1 VFRSIQWRITIPFIL
16 IVLISM
22 GALGF
27 YLVDF
32 VRDTQIYNLRL
43 QLEEEAKLVA
53 QASLPGFLAS
63 DMNGLDK
70 LAKTTGAEINTRVT
84 IIARD
89 GTVLGDSDHD
99 PKTMENHA
107 TRPEVIQA
115 LAGEAGASTRYSTTL
130 EQQMLYVAV
139 PVNLD
144 GQVAGF
150 VRTALPLDEVEKS
163 ANILIASIALSM
175 AIATF
180 LVIVAAALIARKAT
194 QPIKQLTQAARRI
207 AAGELDQK
215 IPVLTSD
222 ESGQLAK
229 AFNEMSSSLKD
240 LVTEIS
246 DEKSKLANI
255 LSNIADAVIMTDKEG
270 RLLLANKAAEHIFG
284 FEQEKAIG
292 KHLIETIR
300 DYEIDRTL
308 KSCLEKVEEQTT
320 QLDFGLGKQF
330 LRVIAVPL
338 MTEGLTGAL
347 LLFQDLTELKSLQ
360 TMRRELVGNISHEL
374 RTPLAGIKA
383 IVETL
388 KDGAINNKRTTK
400 SFLSKIDN
408 EVDRMTQTMTEL
420 TELSRVESGGVSL
433 KSEMVNLNSL
443 VDDTIARL
451 KPQAERKS
459 IALSAKFFADLPPV
473 RGDKDRIYQVITN
486 LVHNAIKFTSQNGN
500 VSIFTELSENSAL
513 VKVSDTGIGISK
525 ENLPRI
531 FDRFYKAD
539 KARAGEG
546 AGLGLAIAKHV
557 IQAHGGNIWAESK
570 EGKGSTFFFT
580 LPLKTNPQ

>member
-1 VFRSIQWRITIPFIL
+1 VFHSIQWRITIPFVL
-16 IVLISM
+16 IVLVSM

-32 VRDTQIYNLRL
+32 VRGSQINDLRS
-43 QLEEEAKLVA
+43 QLESEARLVA
-53 QASLPGFLAS
+53 QASLPGFLAP
-63 DMNGLDK
+63 DRNELDT
-70 LAKTTGAEINTRVT
+70 LAKTAGGQINTRVT

-89 GTVLGDSDHD
+89 GTVLGDSEHD

-115 LAGEAGASTRYSTTL
+115 LASGVGASTRYSTTL

-139 PVNLD
+139 PITVD
-144 GQVAGF
+144 GQVVGIAR
-150 VRTALPLDEVEKS
+150 VALPLAEVEKS
-163 ANILIASIALSM
+163 VNILIASVVLSM
-175 AIATF
+175 AIATL
-180 LVIVAAALIARKAT
+180 LVILAAAIIARRAA

-207 AAGELDQK
+207 AAGELEQK

-229 AFNEMSSSLKD
+229 AFNDMSASLKD
-240 LVTEIS
+240 LVAEIS
-246 DEKSKLANI
+246 DEKSKLVSI
-255 LSNIADAVIMTDKEG
+255 LSNIADGVIMTDNEG
-270 RLLLANKAAEHIFG
+270 RLLLANRAAERMFG
-284 FEQEKAIG
+284 FEERKVIG
-292 KHLIETIR
+292 EHLIETVR

-308 KSCLEKVEEQTT
+308 KSCLETAKEHTA
-320 QLDFGLGKQF
+320 QLDFGPGKRF

-338 MTEGLTGAL
+338 MTDGLTGSL
-347 LLFQDLTELKSLQ
+347 LLFQDLTELRSLQ

-388 KDGAINNKRTTK
+388 QDGAVGDKK
-400 SFLSKIDN
+400 VAKDFLAKIDS
-408 EVDRMTQTMTEL
+408 EIDRMMQMVMEL
-420 TELSRVESGGVSL
+420 TELSRIESGRSDL
-433 KSEMVNLNSL
+433 KPEMVNLNSL
-443 VDDTIARL
+443 VEEVIGRF

-459 IALSAKFFADLPPV
+459 VALSSELFVDLPLV
-473 RGDKDRIYQVITN
+473 WADRDRIYQVIAN
-486 LVHNAIKFTSQNGN
+486 LVHNAIKFTSANGR
-500 VSIFTELSENSAL
+500 VIISTESSEGSVL

-525 ENLPRI
+525 EDLPRI
-531 FDRFYKAD
+531 FERFYKAD

-557 IQAHGGNIWAESK
+557 VQAHGGNIWVESE
-570 EGKGSTFFFT
+570 EGKGSTFFFD
-580 LPLKTNPQ
+580 LPFQTNPQ

>member
-1 VFRSIQWRITIPFIL
+1 VFHSIQWRITIPFVL
-16 IVLISM
+16 IVLVSM

-32 VRDTQIYNLRL
+32 VRGSQINNLRS
-43 QLEEEAKLVA
+43 QLESEARLVA

-63 DMNGLDK
+63 DRNELDT
-70 LAKTTGAEINTRVT
+70 LAKTAGGQINTRVT

-89 GTVLGDSDHD
+89 GTVLGDSEHD

-115 LAGEAGASTRYSTTL
+115 LASGVGASTRYSTTL

-139 PVNLD
+139 PVIVD
-144 GQVAGF
+144 GQVVGIAR
-150 VRTALPLDEVEKS
+150 VALPLAEVEKS
-163 ANILIASIALSM
+163 VNILIASVVLSM
-175 AIATF
+175 AIATL
-180 LVIVAAALIARKAT
+180 LVILAAAIIARRAA

-207 AAGELDQK
+207 AAGELEQK
-215 IPVLTSD
+215 ITVLTSD

-229 AFNEMSSSLKD
+229 AFNDMSASLKD
-240 LVTEIS
+240 LVAEIS
-246 DEKSKLANI
+246 DEKSKLVSI
-255 LSNIADAVIMTDKEG
+255 LSNIADGVIMTDNEG
-270 RLLLANKAAEHIFG
+270 RLLLANRAAERMFG
-284 FEQEKAIG
+284 FEERKVIG
-292 KHLIETIR
+292 EHLIETVR

-308 KSCLEKVEEQTT
+308 KSCLETAKEHTA
-320 QLDFGLGKQF
+320 QLDFGPGKRF

-338 MTEGLTGAL
+338 MTDGLTGSL
-347 LLFQDLTELKSLQ
+347 LLFQDLTELRSLQ

-388 KDGAINNKRTTK
+388 QDGAVGDKKVARD
-400 SFLSKIDN
+400 FLTKIDG
-408 EVDRMTQTMTEL
+408 EIDRMMQMVMEL
-420 TELSRVESGGVSL
+420 TELSRIESGRSDL
-433 KSEMVNLNSL
+433 KPEMVNLNSL
-443 VDDTIARL
+443 VEEVIGRF

-459 IALSAKFFADLPPV
+459 VALSSELFVDLPLV
-473 RGDKDRIYQVITN
+473 WADRDRIYQVIAN
-486 LVHNAIKFTSQNGN
+486 LVHNAIKFTSANGR
-500 VSIFTELSENSAL
+500 VIISTESSEGSVL

-525 ENLPRI
+525 EDLPRI
-531 FDRFYKAD
+531 FERFYKAD

-557 IQAHGGNIWAESK
+557 VQAHGGNIWVESE
-570 EGKGSTFFFT
+570 EGKGSTFFFD
-580 LPLKTNPQ
+580 LPFQTNPQ